1 MSHFSTVRTQYT
13 HKKVLVQALQ
23 NMGLTVTEH
32 CNPVRLNT
40 RWSDQASAHL
50 VISREQL
57 NSGVDIGFLHQDNA
71 YQLIADEY
79 ELNLRDFKFP
89 NFKQDL
95 SVEYAILVAQRQGM
109 RLVSRQEMSN
119 NGQVQLTLTQGV

>member
-1 MSHFSTVRTQYT
+1 MSHFSTVRTQYSR
-13 HKKVLVQALQ
+13 KKVLVQALK

-32 CNPVRLNT
+32 RDPVRLNT
-40 RWSDQASAHL
+40 RWSDRASAHL

-57 NSGVDIGFLHQDNA
+57 GSGVDIGFLHEDNA

-79 ELNLRDFKFP
+79 ELNLRSFKFP

-109 RLVSRQEMSN
+109 RLVSRQETSN